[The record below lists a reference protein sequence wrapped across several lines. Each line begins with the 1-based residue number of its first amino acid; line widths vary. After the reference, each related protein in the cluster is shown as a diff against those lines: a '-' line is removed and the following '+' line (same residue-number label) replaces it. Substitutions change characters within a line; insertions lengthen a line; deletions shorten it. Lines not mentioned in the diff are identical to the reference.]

1 MLISKQC
8 ARHKLHVSLFK
19 RASCAPPPIQ
29 IPDGADAEGSVYRD
43 ASDAFESLQ
52 LSPTQLGSQAG
63 ASEAQ
68 VLPAAEDSQ
77 RSGSPAGVHKF

>member
-1 MLISKQC
+1 M
-8 ARHKLHVSLFK
+8 
-19 RASCAPPPIQ
+19 
-29 IPDGADAEGSVYRD
+29 YRD